1 MFAKFRAS
9 RFKISQVIFFFIT
22 FQILDLEIEQ
32 QGISLVN
39 FEKTST
45 KLLKSVLSYIH
56 CCNFFYF
63 YCIMFYSVYLLSEK
77 KGSATWIVIHDYLFL
92 PNLHISKKFHVPAK
106 FKMTSSKNLI
116 TLQGIYFHYSNQIV
130 LKVPWAKC
138 HASGCSQAKVKI
150 VGHSSKN
157 EVRKAHLE

>member
-1 MFAKFRAS
+1 MFAKFHAS
-9 RFKISQVIFFFIT
+9 RFKISQVTFFFIT

-45 KLLKSVLSYIH
+45 KLLKSVLSYSLLQL
-56 CCNFFYF
+56 FYF
-63 YCIMFYSVYLLSEK
+63 YCIMLYFVYLLSEK

-130 LKVPWAKC
+130 LKVSWAKC
-138 HASGCSQAKVKI
+138 HASGCSQAKV
-150 VGHSSKN
+150 
-157 EVRKAHLE
+157 